1 MPETPRL
8 SVVLASQSPRR
19 RELLTNASIL
29 HTVRVAS
36 VDEAVNTGEPPVDY
50 VRRLAREKALAVP
63 CGHHEVII
71 GADTTVVCDGVILG
85 KPESEDDARR
95 MLRAL
100 SGKRHDVMTGV
111 CLRNASQIRVEHEV
125 TGVWFAALQDADIDQ
140 LIAEAYDKAGAY
152 AIQGLASRYISR
164 IEGSYSNV
172 VGLPIALVWRE
183 LVRMN
188 SSLSEA
194 SAYPGGA

>member
-1 MPETPRL
+1 
-8 SVVLASQSPRR
+8 
-19 RELLTNASIL
+19 
-29 HTVRVAS
+29 
-36 VDEAVNTGEPPVDY
+36 
-50 VRRLAREKALAVP
+50 
-63 CGHHEVII
+63 
-71 GADTTVVCDGVILG
+71 
-85 KPESEDDARR
+85 